1 MVPVLPDKI
10 CAMIVFDLQ
19 CGAGHRFEGWFASAE
34 DFGAQRERGLIGC
47 PMCGSVSIERLP
59 SATRINTGAAAPVES
74 PVAAGAPRD
83 PALAGKDPFAVAQIL
98 YSRLVDEILTKT
110 EDVGSAFPAE
120 ARRIYYEETPA
131 RPIRGQASQEEHDS
145 LVDEGI
151 PVARLPLPPR
161 RMS

>member
-47 PMCGSVSIERLP
+47 PTCGSVSIERLP

-74 PVAAGAPRD
+74 PVAAGVPRD

-151 PVARLPLPPR
+151 PVACLPLPPR
-161 RMS
+161 RTS